1 MCLIQSWRGASP
13 CPTRA
18 SRASQS
24 KKIRYATDDAE
35 DATAVSDAAP
45 AEETPREEKA
55 ESRRNTAV
63 GAVVGGAIGAVTAGP
78 VGAAAGAAAGAAIG
92 AANSAD
98 EDEPDTTGNVTDDDQ
113 RRVKRTY
120 SGKVYEE
127 GSLQDVRRKDEI

>member
-1 MCLIQSWRGASP
+1 MPHPVLERSITVSDQSKQSK
-13 CPTRA
+13 
-18 SRASQS
+18 QS

-45 AEETPREEKA
+45 VEETPRQEKA

-98 EDEPDTTGNVTDDDQ
+98 EDDPDTTGNVTDDDQ